1 MSISIR
7 IKQISLSIFCF
18 ATMLSCKSEPDITYD
33 VVIKNVNLIDLETGQ
48 IDLSNIYLKDGLLA
62 HIENTVE
69 KLNPKAT
76 QTIEGSG
83 KYALPGFWDN
93 HVHFRGGDSL
103 IAANKNFLNLFIAN
117 GITTVRDAG
126 GDLTSSV
133 MKWRK
138 AIAKNELVG
147 PTIFTSGPK
156 IDGLGATWAGS
167 LEVENDEEIS
177 KALDSL
183 QSIPSDFVKI
193 YDSKITG
200 ENYLKTIQEA
210 EKRNLIT
217 SGHMPFTVELDAT
230 INAGLDAVEHL
241 YYIMKGCSDNEVEIT
256 QKLIRKEIGFW
267 DAMPLLQASF
277 SDSTALNTFKKLKAH
292 NVFVVPTLHIGGV
305 LSYLDEV
312 DHTKDGY
319 LKYMSSDVQKTYQG
333 RIDRVK
339 NASEK
344 QVADRKALDQ
354 FFGKL
359 AFKLNENGVSLL
371 AGSDSG
377 TYNSYTYPGI
387 SLHKEMEAL
396 VATGISPLDALRAS
410 AYNGAKFLKKDANY
424 GSLSQGKIADIV
436 LLNGNPLENIKNTQ
450 DIYMVFTK
458 GTAHSKT
465 DLDTLLKA
473 AILN

>member
-1 MSISIR
+1 MSISVK
-7 IKQISLSIFCF
+7 IKQLSLSIFCF
-18 ATMLSCKSEPDITYD
+18 VTILSCNSETHITYD
-33 VVIKNVNLIDLETGQ
+33 VAIENINIIDLETGQ
-48 IDLSNIYLKDGLLA
+48 NDVSNIYLKDGLIA
-62 HIENTVE
+62 RIEHVVE
-69 KLNPKAT
+69 KSNSKAT
-76 QTIEGSG
+76 QIIDGSG

-103 IAANKNFLNLFIAN
+103 IAANKNFLKLFIAN

-126 GDLTSSV
+126 GDLTTSV
-133 MKWRK
+133 MEWRK
-138 AIAKNELVG
+138 AIANNELIG

-156 IDGLGATWAGS
+156 IDGTGATWAGS
-167 LEVENDEEIS
+167 LEVENDADI
-177 KALDSL
+177 KTALDSL

-230 INAGLDAVEHL
+230 IDAGLDAVEHL
-241 YYIMKGCSDNEVEIT
+241 YYIMKGCSTNEKEIT
-256 QKLIRKEIGFW
+256 QQLITKEIGFW
-267 DAMPLLQASF
+267 DAMPLLQSTY
-277 SDSTALNTFKKLKAH
+277 SDATAKNTFTKLKQN

-312 DHTKDGY
+312 DHTKDSY
-319 LKYMSSDVQKTYQG
+319 LQYMSLGIQKTYQG

-339 NASEK
+339 NATEK
-344 QVADRKALDQ
+344 QVADRKELDL
-354 FFGKL
+354 FFGQL
-359 AFKLNENGVSLL
+359 TFKLNANGVSLL

-377 TYNSYTYPGI
+377 AYNSYTYPGI
-387 SLHKEMEAL
+387 SLHKELEAL
-396 VATGISPLDALRAS
+396 VTTGISPLETLRTS

-424 GSLSQGKIADIV
+424 GTISEGKIADLV
-436 LLNGNPLENIKNTQ
+436 LLNNNPLEDIKNTK
-450 DIYMVFTK
+450 DIFMVFTK
-458 GTAHSKT
+458 GIIHTKT
-465 DLDTLLKA
+465 DLDNLLKS